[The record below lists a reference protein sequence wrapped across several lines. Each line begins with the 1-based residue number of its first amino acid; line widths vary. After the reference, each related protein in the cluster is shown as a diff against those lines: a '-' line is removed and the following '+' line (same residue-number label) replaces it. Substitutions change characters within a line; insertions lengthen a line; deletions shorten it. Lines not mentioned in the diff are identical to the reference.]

1 MVKRKTI
8 HRKTKRSSHSRRTRR
23 QTRKYRGGRGGAG
36 GADLGHA
43 FTSGASQELYQM
55 NGRM

>member
-1 MVKRKTI
+1 MQTHKSK
-8 HRKTKRSSHSRRTRR
+8 KNYRRG
-23 QTRKYRGGRGGAG
+23 TRKYKGGRGGMG

-55 NGRM
+55 NGRTPGLSN